1 MPAAS
6 GLTDVG
12 CVRKVNQD
20 SLLLDPDLGLYLVA
34 DGMGGARGGEW
45 ASKIAVE
52 TVQKFVA
59 ASPVRDESVLPA
71 AYERANFNVWER
83 ASQDHSLDG
92 MGTTLVGVLLLD
104 EGIALASVGDSRAYL
119 FHDGELSQITEDQT
133 WVNEVGRKL
142 GVSEEKLKVHPMRHV
157 LTMAIGVSNPLTVKS
172 FRLSPAPGDQILL
185 CSDGLN
191 DMVNDEEIRL
201 TLSKYIA
208 NLSQAAHELVRLAN
222 EGGGKDNV
230 SVVLARPR
238 SGAAGSVG
246 LLAKVMG
253 LFTRGS

>member
-1 MPAAS
+1 VPAAS

-45 ASKIAVE
+45 ASRIAVE

-59 ASPVRDESVLPA
+59 ESPVRDESVLPA

-92 MGTTLVGVLLLD
+92 MGTTLVGVFLLD
-104 EGIALASVGDSRAYL
+104 DGIALASVGDSRAYL

-185 CSDGLN
+185 CSDGLHGLVSP
-191 DMVNDEEIRL
+191 DQMQAIL
-201 TLSKYIA
+201 IA
-208 NLSQAAHELVRLAN
+208 PMPLEARCRHLIEAARNA
-222 EGGGKDNV
+222 GGPDNITA
-230 SVVLARPR
+230 LIIE
-238 SGAAGSVG
+238 
-246 LLAKVMG
+246 
-253 LFTRGS
+253 F